1 MEESNAPALKE
12 DEPMSR
18 TRYKIFGND
27 QPYFLT
33 CTIVNW
39 LPIFGNPEVTKIIL
53 NSLRFLQENKRLTIF
68 AYVIMEHH
76 LHLVASSENLSEEIG
91 DFKSYS
97 VREIIDYF
105 KIQNNQYI
113 LKQLKL
119 YKLPHKKDRK
129 YQLWQ
134 EGNHPQQIQGDE
146 MMNQKVEYIHNNPVK
161 HGYVDEDIHWR
172 YSSARNYAGLGGL
185 LEVETEWF

>member
-1 MEESNAPALKE
+1 
-12 DEPMSR
+12 MSR
-18 TRYKIFGND
+18 TRYKIFEND

-33 CTIVNW
+33 STIVNW

-53 NSLRFLQENKRLTIF
+53 NSIRFLQENKRLTIF

-76 LHLVASSENLSEEIG
+76 LHLVASSENLSKEIG

-97 VREIIDYF
+97 AREIIDYF
-105 KIQNNQYI
+105 KVENNQYI
-113 LKQLKL
+113 LKQLKF
-119 YKLPHKKDRK
+119 YKFPHKKDRT

-172 YSSARNYAGLGGL
+172 YSSARNYTGLGGL
-185 LEVETEWF
+185 LDVETEWF